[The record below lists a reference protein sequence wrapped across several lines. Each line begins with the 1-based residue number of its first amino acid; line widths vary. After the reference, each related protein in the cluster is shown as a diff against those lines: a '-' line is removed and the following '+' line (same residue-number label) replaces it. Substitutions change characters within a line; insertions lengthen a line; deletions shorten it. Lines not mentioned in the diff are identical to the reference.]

1 MTNEEK
7 ILNLLQEMQSDMQ
20 HMQSDITDMKTEI
33 TGMKTEITGM
43 KTEIT
48 GMKTEITGMK
58 TEITGMKT
66 EITDIKA
73 SQNRLEKKLDDVY
86 NQTADLT
93 EFRTEANTK
102 LDKISD
108 DIEFLKHE
116 EYQTKQDIFKL
127 KKNLEVI
134 K

>member
-7 ILNLLQEMQSDMQ
+7 ILNLLQEMQSGMQ

-33 TGMKTEITGM
+33 TGMKA
-43 KTEIT
+43 
-48 GMKTEITGMK
+48 
-58 TEITGMKT
+58 

>member
-7 ILNLLQEMQSDMQ
+7 ILNLLQEMQSGMQ
-20 HMQSDITDMKTEI
+20 HMQSDIT
-33 TGMKTEITGM
+33 GMKA
-43 KTEIT
+43 
-48 GMKTEITGMK
+48 
-58 TEITGMKT
+58 

>member
-7 ILNLLQEMQSDMQ
+7 ILNLLQQMQINIQQMQ
-20 HMQSDITDMKTEI
+20 TDITGIKTGQERI
-33 TGMKTEITGM
+33 
-43 KTEIT
+43 
-48 GMKTEITGMK
+48 
-58 TEITGMKT
+58 
-66 EITDIKA
+66 
-73 SQNRLEKKLDDVY
+73 EKKLDDVY

-108 DIEFLKHE
+108 DIDFLKHE

-127 KKNLEVI
+127 KKNLEII